1 MHIFEKPDNL
11 VELIE
16 NSVEKYPDNAMFGTK
31 NKDGEYEWV
40 TYREV
45 GERIDNL
52 RGGLSQAGI
61 EKGDAVG
68 IIASNRTEWAI
79 AAFATFG
86 LGGRYIPMYEKEL
99 VKIWKHIINDGG
111 IKLLLVATQEIYDQI
126 EAMRDELPG
135 LEKVYL
141 IEGEG
146 KTPCPAWK
154 KWGRQPGRFHTPQ
167 TRRYRRIDLYIGHH
181 RQPQGGAS
189 FPRQFYQQ
197 CPCRIQG
204 FSGLNEKTGGFPSFP
219 GPILS
224 DRPASFIFSPILAVR
239 WDLWKM

>member
-16 NSVEKYPDNAMFGTK
+16 NSLEKYPGNAMFGTK
-31 NKDGEYEWV
+31 NKEGEYEWV

-61 EKGDAVG
+61 AKGDAVG
-68 IIASNRTEWAI
+68 IIANNRTEWAI
-79 AAFATFG
+79 TAYATFG

-111 IKLLLVATQEIYDQI
+111 VKLLLVATQEIYDQI
-126 EAMRDELPG
+126 EAMRGELPG
-135 LEKVYL
+135 LGNIYL

-154 KWGRQPGRFHTPQ
+154 K
-167 TRRYRRIDLYIGHH
+167 
-181 RQPQGGAS
+181 
-189 FPRQFYQQ
+189 
-197 CPCRIQG
+197 
-204 FSGLNEKTGGFPSFP
+204 
-219 GPILS
+219 
-224 DRPASFIFSPILAVR
+224 
-239 WDLWKM
+239 